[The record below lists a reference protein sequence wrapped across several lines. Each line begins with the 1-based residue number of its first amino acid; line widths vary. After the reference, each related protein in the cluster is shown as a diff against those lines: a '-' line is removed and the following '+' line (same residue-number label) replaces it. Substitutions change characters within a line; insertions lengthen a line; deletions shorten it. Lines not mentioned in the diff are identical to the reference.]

1 MIYGYARVSTTAQS
15 LGEQLEQLEQVGVV
29 KENMYKEKFT
39 GTKMN
44 RPEFTKL
51 LSVLK
56 DNDIVV
62 VTNFDLFARN
72 TKEALEVIEP
82 LLERNITIKIL
93 NLGTIENTTIGRMIM
108 RTILSVAEMERD
120 MIVERTQEG
129 KAFAKR
135 NNPNFREGRPKAKI
149 TDDKLHAYELL
160 KSGLSY
166 KEVSKR
172 TRLSV
177 STIQRVKRNIEFPMK
192 NER

>member
-15 LGEQLEQLEQVGVV
+15 LGEQLEQLKQAGVS
-29 KENMYKEKFT
+29 KENVYKEKFT
-39 GTKMN
+39 GTKIN

-51 LSVLK
+51 LSILE
-56 DNDIVV
+56 DNDTVV
-62 VTNFDLFARN
+62 VTKLDRFARN

-82 LLERNITIKIL
+82 LLERNITIKVL

-172 TRLSV
+172 TRLSM
-177 STIQRVKRNIEFPMK
+177 STIQRVKRQIEKYNM
-192 NER
+192 

>member
-62 VTNFDLFARN
+62 VTNFYLFC
-72 TKEALEVIEP
+72 K
-82 LLERNITIKIL
+82 KC
-93 NLGTIENTTIGRMIM
+93 
-108 RTILSVAEMERD
+108 
-120 MIVERTQEG
+120 
-129 KAFAKR
+129 
-135 NNPNFREGRPKAKI
+135 
-149 TDDKLHAYELL
+149 
-160 KSGLSY
+160 
-166 KEVSKR
+166 
-172 TRLSV
+172 
-177 STIQRVKRNIEFPMK
+177 
-192 NER
+192 